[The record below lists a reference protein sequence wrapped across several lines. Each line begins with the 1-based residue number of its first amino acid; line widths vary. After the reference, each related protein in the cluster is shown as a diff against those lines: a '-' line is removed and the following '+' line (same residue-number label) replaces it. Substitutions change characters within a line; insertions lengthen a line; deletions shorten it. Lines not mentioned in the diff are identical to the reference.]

1 MPKCPITNQDGIPP
15 QVHQHVDINGDDVRS
30 NTPWNGATD
39 ISRRSG
45 IVRTVHGLL
54 YASDRIPGGRPIC
67 THMAYVPR
75 RLDGVEPLSLRSI
88 PHQSNHI
95 RSPILAW
102 DANHWPDP
110 DGSSM
115 SLSHLHFQINS
126 HRLTPHHPAAS
137 SNTSPSPPAHHPPH
151 TPPFQSQFHPPLSI
165 HASDTI
171 PALSARL
178 L

>member
-1 MPKCPITNQDGIPP
+1 MKMRFAARHLAT
-15 QVHQHVDINGDDVRS
+15 
-30 NTPWNGATD
+30 GATD
-39 ISRRSG
+39 NSRRLS

-67 THMAYVPR
+67 THMAHAPR
-75 RLDGVEPLSLRSI
+75 RLDGIEPLSLRSI

-95 RSPILAW
+95 RYPVLAR

-115 SLSHLHFQINS
+115 SLSHPHFQINS